1 MLSYSWAWLPAIVI
15 VGAAVLAI
23 PYLAFP
29 IFLLLLSL
37 PVLLIWGGEF
47 LAHDPPKRSARRNGT
62 GSSGPVAPTT
72 RSPTIRTRTK
82 PATSRVEAA
91 RVEHA

>member
-1 MLSYSWAWLPAIVI
+1 MSSYSWAWLPAIVI

-29 IFLLLLSL
+29 IFLLLLGL

-47 LAHDPPKRSARRNGT
+47 LAHDPAEEIPKTKRHRFF
-62 GSSGPVAPTT
+62 GPGGPDDPFADDPY
-72 RSPTIRTRTK
+72 
-82 PATSRVEAA
+82 ED
-91 RVEHA
+91 